1 MNEEE
6 LRRALRKGAGNAE
19 PAPGTWD
26 AIVQESGRRRQRGR
40 VARRVRVVAAAA
52 AVLAV
57 GIASVNA
64 ITGADGDRGIR
75 EVITGVPVVTGG
87 SADLIVESSTF
98 TEEGARASVPE
109 SLADTIAGVEGVEQ
123 VTGVVRA
130 VVRLTPSATQVP
142 AVVVSWDG
150 GDGFVS
156 TEGRAPEADDEIV
169 LNEAAAEATG
179 LAVGA
184 RLQTDTGEF
193 RIVGRFRL
201 ANGETEAALAGTTLQ
216 TARRLSNQGGFTR
229 LHVSLTEGSGA
240 AVHEAITSALPA
252 GYRVVGVSQLGTL
265 AQLRDELAIQQ
276 AYFDMLHPDGAV
288 RARATDGG
296 VDDEESRANYD
307 RYRESAAQATFRIQ
321 RLSFL
326 DNDHAELVY
335 VIYYGSSP
343 SPIIPEPQA
352 GSAVRID
359 GRWKITKETSCAIA
373 ALGDGRCQLGEEAVR
388 PPAGW
393 DPSTSQPELTAAITK
408 LADPAATAAQR
419 AAAVVDGE
427 TRLDVIEAGLR
438 NDERYVGE
446 VRFYVSGVRLRGA
459 DQAQVLYSLTAD
471 GPQPFETPWPL
482 IVSAVRV
489 EGTWRID
496 GAYACGLRA
505 LAGQVC

>member
-6 LRRALRKGAGNAE
+6 LRRALRTGAGGAE

-26 AIVQESGRRRQRGR
+26 AIVRESGRRGKRGR
-40 VARRVRVVAAAA
+40 AARRVRFVAAAA
-52 AVLAV
+52 AVLTV

-64 ITGADGDRGIR
+64 ITGTESDDGTR
-75 EVITGVPVVTGG
+75 EIITGVPAVTGG

-98 TEEGARASVPE
+98 TEEGARASVPD
-109 SLADTIAGVEGVEQ
+109 SLADTIAGVEGVDR

-130 VVRLTPSATQVP
+130 VARLTPAATPVP

-156 TEGRAPEADDEIV
+156 SGGRAPEADDEIV
-169 LNEAAAEATG
+169 LSDAAAASTG
-179 LAVGA
+179 LSVGD
-184 RLQTDTGEF
+184 RLPTDAGEF
-193 RIVGRFRL
+193 SIVGRFRL
-201 ANGETEAALAGTTLQ
+201 ANGETDAVLAGTTLQ
-216 TARRLSNQGGFTR
+216 TARRLSKQGGFTR
-229 LHVSLTEGSGA
+229 LHVSLTEGAGA
-240 AVHEAITSALPA
+240 TVHEAITSALPA

-265 AQLRDELAIQQ
+265 EQLRDELAIQQ

-296 VDDEESRANYD
+296 VDDDESRRNYD

-326 DNDHAELVY
+326 DRDHAELVY
-335 VIYYGSSP
+335 VIYYGQSRSP
-343 SPIIPEPQA
+343 VIPEPQA
-352 GSAVRID
+352 GAAVRID

-373 ALGDGRCQLGEEAVR
+373 ALGDGRCLLGASAVR

-393 DPSTSQPELTAAITK
+393 DPSSSQPDLAAAITN
-408 LADPAATAAQR
+408 LADPAATVAQR

-438 NDERYVGE
+438 HDGAYVGA
-446 VRFYVSGVRLRGA
+446 VRFYISGVRLRGA

-482 IVSAVRV
+482 TVSAVRTD
-489 EGTWRID
+489 GTWRID

-505 LAGQVC
+505 LAGQAC